1 MRLIAGIDILWR
13 AHGQSQVGADP
24 RIGVVLEGLSAP
36 EQRALEAVPRS
47 RTVEDFRRFAMVSGV
62 PRRRADELLSLLG
75 GSGVLTGSDQ
85 QDPGAASTARPDAT
99 TGDAQWRERRTLV
112 GAPSGR
118 GAEGDDPLREAI
130 VVVAG
135 LGRAGALT
143 AAGLAAAGVGTIQL
157 SDPAPVRP
165 VDLLPYGAADV
176 GHPRAER
183 VAAQLHRAAPDVR
196 LTAPARTAPDL
207 VVHVTHRVVDPPR
220 LRRLMQDD
228 IPHLLVVPVQPVPR
242 HVAGRRRPGVAGGR
256 DAAPGAAG
264 GGGVARAGVVGGEP
278 RRARDARAPSEPAC
292 ARRPRPRVLRARS
305 GRRGGETAVGG
316 PPPVR
321 LRAGRG
327 RDPAPGPRM
336 IPAPGESSIRRPRT
350 CAAGRDRA

>member
-1 MRLIAGIDILWR
+1 MRLVAGIDILWR

-47 RTVEDFRRFAMVSGV
+47 RTAEDFRRFAMVSGV

-75 GSGVLTGSDQ
+75 GSGVLTESE
-85 QDPGAASTARPDAT
+85 PGEPGVAAGTRPDAT

-112 GAPSGR
+112 GAPAGP
-118 GAEGDDPLREAI
+118 GPEGDDALREAI

-135 LGRAGALT
+135 LGRTGALT

-183 VAAQLHRAAPDVR
+183 MASQLHRAAPDVR
-196 LTAPARTAPDL
+196 LTAPARTTPDL

-228 IPHLLVVPVQPVPR
+228 IPHLLVVVGELSTAVGPLVTPGLGPCSRCLDMSRADADPAWPAVATQLRVLSEGAESHVQASWAASHAVRATLAHLRGR
-242 HVAGRRRPGVAGGR
+242 H
-256 DAAPGAAG
+256 APGAL
-264 GGGVARAGVVGGEP
+264 ARASYELDPAGE
-278 RRARDARAPSEPAC
+278 E
-292 ARRPRPRVLRARS
+292 V
-305 GRRGGETAVGG
+305 GRRWEVH
-316 PPPVR
+316 
-321 LRAGRG
+321 
-327 RDPAPGPRM
+327 PRC
-336 IPAPGESSIRRPRT
+336 GCST
-350 CAAGRDRA
+350 AAGATRRRDHG